1 MSNPFAELAASRKA
15 ETHNDPRPHL
25 WVLIFVI
32 LALIAVAVSL
42 LGPEPSAPLP
52 VVDVS
57 FTPTPSRES
66 RIYTVRY
73 RSGVFSPT
81 NLRIHAG
88 DTVRFLNDGGDAL
101 RIIADLQPGSRVPEF
116 DSVGLVEAASYF
128 SYTFP
133 TVGEYAYHNYDK
145 GSEAGVILVR

>member
-1 MSNPFAELAASRKA
+1 MSNPLAELAATRRTESEHA
-15 ETHNDPRPHL
+15 PRPHL

-32 LALIAVAVSL
+32 LALIAVAVSV
-42 LGPEPSAPLP
+42 LGPEPAPAPIVERSL
-52 VVDVS
+52 
-57 FTPTPSRES
+57 TPTPSRES

-101 RIIADLQPGSRVPEF
+101 RIIADLRAGSRVPEF
-116 DSVGLVEAASYF
+116 DSVGLVEAGSYF

-133 TVGEYAYHNYDK
+133 SVGEYSYRNYDN